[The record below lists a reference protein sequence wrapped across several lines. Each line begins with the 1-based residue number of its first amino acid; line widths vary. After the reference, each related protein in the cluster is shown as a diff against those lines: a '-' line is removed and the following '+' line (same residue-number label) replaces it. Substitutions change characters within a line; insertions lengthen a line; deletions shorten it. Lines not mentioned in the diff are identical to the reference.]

1 MPNSL
6 NRRQIIKLGVA
17 TGLSL
22 GTASL
27 SLAADNANKQKPFRL
42 GFVGTGAR
50 GTYLLQLALAAG
62 VEVPAICDINPANLQ
77 QAIEIVGKA
86 RDGRKPE
93 GYSQGPTDYRRMLK
107 RDDLDAIVVGT
118 GMQLH
123 AQISID
129 AMRAGKHVLSEVSG
143 AMTVDECIGL
153 IKAERESGRMYM
165 LAENCCYWYELMMVR
180 NMIERGLFGDATY
193 AECGYVHDCRYL
205 EFTPEGELTWRGEMH
220 RDWAGNNYPTHSLG
234 PVAQCLGIGGND
246 RMVSLVSMA
255 SGSESHRAYIQKH
268 FPDNNK
274 LQAVNFKCADSVST
288 LIKTARGK
296 LIDLRY
302 DIVSSRP
309 AEGPYHAVQGL
320 YASYDSRLG
329 HKIWIESRTKSHAW
343 EPIQQYAAEFEHP
356 LWTKWKQYAKDT
368 GHGGGDF
375 FVMHQ
380 FLAAMRGGG
389 PSPIGAVE
397 AASWSCILP
406 LSHKSIIE
414 GCTVQEIPD
423 FSKV

>member
-1 MPNSL
+1 MT
-6 NRRQIIKLGVA
+6 IKLGVA

>member
-1 MPNSL
+1 MSTHI
-6 NRRQIIKLGVA
+6 NRRQVIKLGVA

-22 GTASL
+22 GTSSL
-27 SLAADNANKQKPFRL
+27 SLATDNANKEKPFRL

-50 GTYLLQLALAAG
+50 GTYLMQLALAAG
-62 VEVPAICDINPANLQ
+62 VEVPAVCDIKPSNLQ
-77 QAIEIVGKA
+77 QAIEIVAKA

-118 GMQLH
+118 GMQSH
-123 AQISID
+123 ARISID
-129 AMRAGKHVLSEVSG
+129 AMRAGKHVLCEVSA
-143 AMTVDECIGL
+143 AMTMDECLGL
-153 IKAERESGRMYM
+153 IEAERETGRIYM
-165 LAENCCYWYELMMVR
+165 LAENCCYWPEIMMVR
-180 NMIERGLFGDATY
+180 NMIERGLFGDTTY

-205 EFTPEGELTWRGEMH
+205 EFTPDGELTWRGEMQ

-234 PVAQCLGIGGND
+234 PVAQCLGINASD

-255 SGSESHRAYIQKH
+255 SGSDSHRDYIQKH
-268 FPDNNK
+268 FPDNKK
-274 LQAVNFKCADSVST
+274 LQAVNFKCSDSVST
-288 LIKTARGK
+288 LIKTAQGK

-302 DIVSSRP
+302 DIVSARP
-309 AEGPYHAVQGL
+309 TVGPYHAIQGVH
-320 YASYDSRLG
+320 ASYDSRLG
-329 HKIWIESRTKSHAW
+329 HKVWIESRTKSHAW
-343 EPIQQYAAEFEHP
+343 EPIKKYAGEFEHP
-356 LWTKWKQYAKDT
+356 LWTKWKQSATGT

-375 FVMHQ
+375 FVIQQ

-389 PSPIGAVE
+389 LSPIGAVE

-406 LSHKSIIE
+406 LSHKSISE
-414 GCTVQEIPD
+414 GSTVQEIPD